1 MRICYYALK
10 HNSIIHSFCLF
21 LLRGYEKI
29 VASPFHLKNFITHI
43 QSNFRQREIFWFK
56 MFDIFFDNQVVIL
69 SRDVPGQRSLS
80 RDFDPAP
87 RPDTHQ
93 GLEIK
98 VTILEILVLA
108 GL

>member
-1 MRICYYALK
+1 
-10 HNSIIHSFCLF
+10 
-21 LLRGYEKI
+21 
-29 VASPFHLKNFITHI
+29 
-43 QSNFRQREIFWFK
+43 